1 MFGCLDIWVLDIDNA
16 NHVKVGIINII
27 SLGYHGSY
35 IIYHIDDYFLEF
47 AKIKGPTF

>member
-1 MFGCLDIWVLDIDNA
+1 MLGNDNT
-16 NHVKVGIINII
+16 NHAKVGIINII
-27 SLGYHGSY
+27 SLGYYGSY